1 MAKKILSKYVLG
13 LKHHKVNVVIE
24 KNPEEFVP
32 RYKLNIPEL
41 EPATLAF
48 LEDVRDK
55 LIEKIPIKLED
66 IRDPDSFKDLKR
78 TITKQAREI
87 IKEGLPDSSKE
98 AVEFSSIFVT
108 NEMVGLGNIEFL
120 LEDENLEEIVI
131 NTSKEPIWVYH
142 KEFGWLKTNVFID
155 DEEQIKNYSSI
166 IGRRVGRQI
175 NVLDPLM
182 DAHLW
187 TGDRVNSTLFPV
199 SSKGNTIT
207 IRKFRKKP
215 WTITDFINNNTLD
228 KKTAA
233 FIWLCMQ
240 YELSVIVAGGTA
252 TGKTSLLNCILAFA
266 PPDQRIIS
274 IEETRELNLPKFLH
288 WLPMIIREPNPE
300 GKGEVT
306 MLDLLVNSL
315 RMRPDRIVVGEVRRQ
330 PEAEVLFEA
339 LNTGHSVYSTLHANT
354 AEEAFRRL
362 TSPPINLPEDI
373 IRSLPLFAI
382 MFRQR
387 RKNVRRL
394 FELTEII
401 PEEKIKLKNLFAW
414 NAKKD
419 KVEEQESSER
429 ILKDMERFT
438 GLTKE
443 EIKKDISEK
452 EKILDWMVKLNINTI
467 NTVGKVMSEYY
478 SDKEKLLKDIK
489 AKKGE
494 EIILGKYIS
503 ELEG

>member
-1 MAKKILSKYVLG
+1 MAKKILSKYILDVEYS
-13 LKHHKVNVVIE
+13 KVSVIIE
-24 KNPEEFVP
+24 RDSEDFVP
-32 RYKLNIPEL
+32 KYKLNIPEL
-41 EPATLAF
+41 EQATIAF
-48 LEDVRDK
+48 LENIRNE

-78 TITKQAREI
+78 TI
-87 IKEGLPDSSKE
+87 IKEAKELIKKGLPDSPES
-98 AVEFSSIFVT
+98 AVNFSSIFLT
-108 NEMVGLGNIEFL
+108 NEMIGLGNIEFL
-120 LEDENLEEIVI
+120 LEDEHLEEIVI

-142 KEFGWLKTNVFID
+142 KEHGWLKTNIFVD

-187 TGDRVNSTLFPV
+187 TGDRVNSTLFPI

-215 WTITDFINNNTLD
+215 WTITDFIKNKTID
-228 KKTAA
+228 EKTAA
-233 FIWLCMQ
+233 FLWLCMQ
-240 YELSVIVAGGTA
+240 YELSIIVGGGTA
-252 TGKTSLLNCILAFA
+252 TGKTSLLNCILAFS
-266 PPDQRIIS
+266 PPDQRIVS

-288 WLPMIIREPNPE
+288 WLPMVIREPNPE

-387 RKNVRRL
+387 RKNVRKL
-394 FELTEII
+394 FEVTEIV
-401 PEEKIKLKNLFAW
+401 PEEKIELKNLFEW

-419 KVEEQESSER
+419 SIQKKESSGR

-452 EKILDWMVKLNINTI
+452 EEILKWMVKFNVNTI

-478 SDKEKLLKDIK
+478 SDKKKLLKDIK
-489 AKKGE
+489 RKRSN
-494 EIILGKYIS
+494 EIILEKYIS